1 MKKLLS
7 TVLAL
12 LLMLSLSVPAFA
24 EVTVDGDPKGTGEVT
39 VDGDAGYVIA
49 NASGDDLTVNG
60 KVAGDDSVRDSVFA
74 TSSAKVT
81 VSESVTKTDDRP
93 DFAVRANTGDVTVK
107 KDVTES
113 GDGDAIYTS
122 NNGNVVVGG
131 DVSESDDGSAIQ
143 AYFGSTVKV
152 TGNVSED
159 GKGNAVSASSGAS
172 VTVEGN
178 VTESGEGFAV
188 NASGAETIVTV
199 NGNVDESG
207 TGSALQ
213 AVEATIIVIGNVEE
227 KNAGTAITA
236 AKNATVIVGGNVTD
250 GVETAGASDAV
261 TSGFGATVIVEGLV
275 TGQLNTNG
283 QTNSGTIY
291 IGELNGDIRE
301 DADLSKIHYLIGVA
315 PEGSAALSAVTLV
328 SDIVA
333 DGTIDGVNEK
343 GYKYTTTADTTA
355 LNDKTIILKPADG
368 KILTVSGFDGANVT
382 YVANEDGT
390 VTFTI
395 GDSFTGGLQNLVL
408 VLANKPG
415 PTPGPDPDPAPVYYI
430 VPAGSVTVVEFT
442 APEGVEEGLIKALDS
457 ADHAGLTVDSSL
469 VGDGSVKVLKD
480 GEELSAKDF
489 SIYTHAD
496 GSIDIILSNTYLFAL
511 GSGSYDFTAI
521 VGGLEI
527 PFTVAIAI

>member
-24 EVTVDGDPKGTGEVT
+24 EVYVDGESKGTGEVL
-39 VDGDAGYVIA
+39 VDNAQCVSADAT
-49 NASGDDLTVNG
+49 GDDLTVTGN
-60 KVAGDDSVRDSVFA
+60 V
-74 TSSAKVT
+74 
-81 VSESVTKTDDRP
+81 
-93 DFAVRANTGDVTVK
+93 TGDGMHNSVYAEGGGEINVGGTVTGNI
-107 KDVTES
+107 S
-113 GDGDAIYTS
+113 WGGDAIYATGDS
-122 NNGNVVVGG
+122 TKVVVVGTVTEEAG
-131 DVSESDDGSAIQ
+131 GSAIN
-143 AYFGSTVKV
+143 ASSGAAVEV
-152 TGNVSED
+152 GNVSED
-159 GKGNAVSASSGAS
+159 GKGNGVSASFGAS

-227 KNAGTAITA
+227 KNAGDAITA

-250 GVETAGASDAV
+250 GVETAGASNAV
-261 TSGFGATVIVEGLV
+261 SSGYGATVIVEGLV

-291 IGELNGDIRE
+291 IGELNGYTRE

-343 GYKYTTTADTTA
+343 GYKYTTTANTTA

-368 KILTVSGFDGANVT
+368 KILTVSGFDGADVT
-382 YVANEDGT
+382 YVANDDGT
-390 VTFTI
+390 VTFTL
-395 GDSFTGGLQNLVL
+395 GSEFTGGMQNLMMVL
-408 VLANKPG
+408 VAKPD
-415 PTPGPDPDPAPVYYI
+415 PDPAPDPDPDPAPVYYI

>member
-7 TVLAL
+7 ITLAL
-12 LLMLSLSVPAFA
+12 ILALSLSVPAFA
-24 EVTVDGDPKGTGEVT
+24 EVYVDGESKGTGEVS
-39 VDGDAGYVIA
+39 VDNAQCVSAGA
-49 NASGDDLTVNG
+49 TGDDLTVTGNVTGNG
-60 KVAGDDSVRDSVFA
+60 VNNSVYAEGGGEINVGG
-74 TSSAKVT
+74 TVT
-81 VSESVTKTDDRP
+81 GNISW
-93 DFAVRANTGDVTVK
+93 G
-107 KDVTES
+107 
-113 GDGDAIYTS
+113 GDAIYAKDKSTKV
-122 NNGNVVVGG
+122 VVVGTVTEEAG
-131 DVSESDDGSAIQ
+131 GSAIN
-143 AYFGSTVKV
+143 ASSGAAVEV
-152 TGNVSED
+152 GNVSED
-159 GKGNAVSASSGAS
+159 GKGNGVSASSGAS

-227 KNAGTAITA
+227 KDAGTAITA

-291 IGELNGDIRE
+291 IGELNGNTKE

-315 PEGSAALSAVTLV
+315 PEGSAALSAVKLV

-343 GYKYTTTADTTA
+343 GYKYTSTADTTA
-355 LNDKTIILKPADG
+355 LNGKTITLKPADG
-368 KILTVSGFDGANVT
+368 KILTVSGFNGANVT

-390 VTFTI
+390 VTFTL

-408 VLANKPG
+408 VLADKPG
-415 PTPGPDPDPAPVYYI
+415 PGPDPTPVPVIYV
-430 VPAGSVTVVEFT
+430 VPVGSITVVEFT
-442 APEGVEEGLIKALDS
+442 APEGIEEGLITKLDS
-457 ADHAGLTVDSSL
+457 ADHAGLTLDKSL
-469 VGDGSVKVLKD
+469 LAEGYDHSVKVTLN
-480 GEELSAKDF
+480 GEELPEGAYRF
-489 SIYTHAD
+489 VINWD
-496 GSIDIILSNTYLFAL
+496 GSLSLILSTTYMKSL
-511 GSGSYDFTAI
+511 GNGSYDFLATI
-521 VGGLEI
+521 DGLEI
-527 PFTVAIAI
+527 PFTVAVTK

>member
-7 TVLAL
+7 ITLAL
-12 LLMLSLSVPAFA
+12 ILALSLSVPAFA

-39 VDGDAGYVIA
+39 VDGDADYVIA

-60 KVAGDDSVRDSVFA
+60 KVAGDDSARDSVFA

-81 VSESVTKTDDRP
+81 VSESVTKTGDSS

-131 DVSESDDGSAIQ
+131 DVSESDNGSAIQ
-143 AYFGSTVKV
+143 AYFGSTVEV
-152 TGNVSED
+152 TGSVTESGAGD
-159 GKGNAVSASSGAS
+159 AISAFSGAS
-172 VTVEGN
+172 ITVEGN
-178 VTESGEGFAV
+178 VTESGKGFAV

-227 KNAGTAITA
+227 KNAGDAISA

-250 GVETAGASDAV
+250 GVETAGASNAV

-291 IGELNGDIRE
+291 IGKLNGDIKE

-315 PEGSAALSAVTLV
+315 SEGSAALSAVTLV

-333 DGTIDGVNEK
+333 QGTIDGINEE
-343 GYKYTTTADTTA
+343 GYRYTTTADTTA
-355 LNDKTIILKPADG
+355 LKGETIVLKPADG
-368 KILTVSGFDGANVT
+368 KILTVSGFNGADVT

-390 VTFTI
+390 VTFTL

-408 VLANKPG
+408 VLANKPS
-415 PTPGPDPDPAPVYYI
+415 PDSEPVYYI
-430 VPAGSVTVVEFT
+430 VPLDSVTEVEFT
-442 APEGVEEGLIKALDS
+442 APEGVEEGLIKALES
-457 ADHAGLTVDSSL
+457 ADHVGITVDSSL

-496 GSIDIILSNTYLFAL
+496 GSIDVILSNTYLFAL
-511 GSGSYDFTAI
+511 GSGSYDFTA
-521 VGGLEI
+521 VVNGLEI
-527 PFTVAIAI
+527 PFTVAVAK

>member
-24 EVTVDGDPKGTGEVT
+24 EVYVDDESKGTGEVS
-39 VDGDAGYVIA
+39 VDNAQYVSAGA
-49 NASGDDLTVNG
+49 TGDDLTVTGN
-60 KVAGDDSVRDSVFA
+60 V
-74 TSSAKVT
+74 
-81 VSESVTKTDDRP
+81 
-93 DFAVRANTGDVTVK
+93 TGDGTHNSVYADGGGEINVGGTVT
-107 KDVTES
+107 
-113 GDGDAIYTS
+113 GNIYWGGDAIYAKDDSTKV
-122 NNGNVVVGG
+122 VVVGTVTEEAG
-131 DVSESDDGSAIQ
+131 GSAIN
-143 AYFGSTVKV
+143 ASSGAVV
-152 TGNVSED
+152 EVGNVSED

-178 VTESGEGFAV
+178 VIESGEG
-188 NASGAETIVTV
+188 NAINATGAETMVTV
-199 NGNVDESG
+199 EGNVTEGG
-207 TGSALQ
+207 TGSAINVQ
-213 AVEATIIVIGNVEE
+213 EATVIIVGNVEE
-227 KNAGTAITA
+227 ANAGDAITA
-236 AKNATVIVGGNVTD
+236 VKNATVIVGGNVTD
-250 GVETAGASDAV
+250 GVETAGASNAV
-261 TSGFGATVIVEGLV
+261 SSGYGATVIVEGLV
-275 TGQLNTNG
+275 TGQLNTND

-291 IGELNGDIRE
+291 IGELNGNTRE
-301 DADLSKIHYLIGVA
+301 GADLSKIHYLIGVA

-343 GYKYTTTADTTA
+343 GYKYTSTADKTA
-355 LNDKTIILKPADG
+355 LNGKTIILKPADG
-368 KILTVSGFDGANVT
+368 KILTVSGFDEANVT

-408 VLANKPG
+408 VLDNKPG
-415 PTPGPDPDPAPVYYI
+415 PTPGPDTDPAPVYYI
-430 VPAGSVTVVEFT
+430 VPVGSVTVVEFT
-442 APEGVEEGLIKALDS
+442 APEGVAEGLITKLDS

-480 GEELSAKDF
+480 GEELSANNF

-527 PFTVAIAI
+527 PFTVAVAK